1 MIYQISKSSNKY
13 PLNQIYLISINEL
26 LYILSMNFITDLSL
40 SNDKNIFLIFTDK
53 FIKIIQ
59 FISYN
64 KIINIEDI
72 IHLYF
77 YYYYNIFDLLIKFI
91 LNYDIYFILWF
102 WRILMRLFNI
112 QKEII
117 FIFYSN
123 INNQTEKINQII
135 EIDLRYFL
143 RDEINKYSNWIKYI
157 SILKYEYN
165 SMKYESIDYTSN
177 KLYYITS
184 SHDISN
190 LMISSYLNSKFIKS
204 LIK

>member
-1 MIYQISKSSNKY
+1 QISKSSNKY

-77 YYYYNIFDLLIKFI
+77 YYYYNIFDLLI
-91 LNYDIYFILWF
+91 
-102 WRILMRLFNI
+102 
-112 QKEII
+112 
-117 FIFYSN
+117 
-123 INNQTEKINQII
+123 
-135 EIDLRYFL
+135 
-143 RDEINKYSNWIKYI
+143 
-157 SILKYEYN
+157 
-165 SMKYESIDYTSN
+165 
-177 KLYYITS
+177 
-184 SHDISN
+184 
-190 LMISSYLNSKFIKS
+190 SSYLNSKFIKS